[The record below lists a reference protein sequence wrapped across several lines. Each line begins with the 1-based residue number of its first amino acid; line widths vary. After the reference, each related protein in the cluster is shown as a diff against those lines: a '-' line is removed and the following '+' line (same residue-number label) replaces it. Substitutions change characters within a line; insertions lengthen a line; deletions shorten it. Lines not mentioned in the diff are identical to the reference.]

1 MDRDA
6 TIRTLRERL
15 ATEPDLMSAWLFGSV
30 ARGTDRTS
38 SDVDVAVLSASGSV
52 PFERVSDLSAELGID
67 LGRDVQIVDLHD
79 APPDLV
85 HRVLRDGVLLLDRD
99 RAKRIGFEVRVR
111 NLYFDL
117 SRVWLEYRRV
127 QAAEP

>member
-6 TIRTLRERL
+6 TIRALRERL
-15 ATEPDLMSAWLFGSV
+15 ATEASLSSAWLFGSV
-30 ARGTDRTS
+30 ARGTDGAG
-38 SDVDVAVLSASGSV
+38 SDVDVAVLSANERV
-52 PFERVSDLSAELGID
+52 PFALVSDLSAELEAV
-67 LGRDVQIVDLHD
+67 LGRQVQIVDLHD

-85 HRVLRDGVLLLDRD
+85 HRVLRDGTLLLDRD
-99 RAKRIGFEVRVR
+99 RAHRIRFEVRVR

-127 QAAEP
+127 QASAP